1 MNITVTRATGFIG
14 AMEKFNFDGG
24 TKLTRKLLDDHPDVT
39 AIFAAND
46 VTAFGVVQAAL
57 DRGLRIPKDMTIS
70 LAAIFLLSLFGFSA
84 SVCAAENVNRVKPG
98 EFIIDHPTLIN
109 LGFEWLIQ
117 GDDNRNAQVEVSY
130 RKHGETHWKGALP
143 LLRLQGERIYQNQGV
158 FDVVSPNMFAG
169 SILDLEPDT
178 EYEARF
184 VMSDPDGFV
193 GQNGKTVTKTVTV
206 RTRAEPKPY
215 AGGRVFHV
223 YPSGYKGT
231 KIEPAFDAVMCAYN
245 YYCGGGDTVTAGR
258 PRVKA
263 GDTILVH
270 AGLYK
275 YHPEYYTG
283 DRSINA
289 TTPFEG
295 TYYLTA
301 NGTPDKPIVIKGAGD
316 GEVIFDGN
324 GNFNLFN
331 VKAANYNYFEG
342 VTIRN
347 TDIAIWAGT
356 QFIAGSKGLTVKK
369 CRFENVNL
377 GIFTNY
383 SGSSDFYIA
392 DNYFIG
398 RDDPNHLLGWIGNFW
413 AQFDGVDGQKFPPTL
428 ASYTAVRLYGP
439 GHVVAYNYVAN
450 FHDGIDIETYGNP
463 DGSHAIDGPHYPPRE
478 YWDRRPVAI
487 DYYNNYM
494 TNFHDNAFEIDG
506 SMHNVRVM
514 RNMMINSASHPFCN
528 QPAIGGPVY
537 WIRNIAYHAPGG
549 STRMTNG
556 AAGVLFYNNT
566 ILTET
571 SAGSSA
577 NVHWRNNLMLGE
589 NAAPAI
595 FSVNTNTNYSSS
607 DYNGFRPNPG
617 AEFSFQWNSP
627 PSNIQADYSGMLP
640 GAKPTLE
647 VRRFA
652 TLAEYSGA
660 THQDQHSVAVDY
672 DIFVNVPRLDAKDLK
687 KVQRL
692 YKAEDFDFRLKP
704 GSAAVDRGVMLPNVT
719 DGFAGQ
725 APDLGALEVGQA
737 PPHYGPRS

>member
-1 MNITVTRATGFIG
+1 
-14 AMEKFNFDGG
+14 
-24 TKLTRKLLDDHPDVT
+24 
-39 AIFAAND
+39 
-46 VTAFGVVQAAL
+46 
-57 DRGLRIPKDMTIS
+57 
-70 LAAIFLLSLFGFSA
+70 
-84 SVCAAENVNRVKPG
+84 
-98 EFIIDHPTLIN
+98 
-109 LGFEWLIQ
+109 
-117 GDDNRNAQVEVSY
+117 
-130 RKHGETHWKGALP
+130 
-143 LLRLQGERIYQNQGV
+143 
-158 FDVVSPNMFAG
+158 
-169 SILDLEPDT
+169 
-178 EYEARF
+178 
-184 VMSDPDGFV
+184 
-193 GQNGKTVTKTVTV
+193 
-206 RTRAEPKPY
+206 
-215 AGGRVFHV
+215 
-223 YPSGYKGT
+223 
-231 KIEPAFDAVMCAYN
+231 MCAYN

-258 PRVKA
+258 PRVKP

-283 DRSINA
+283 DRTINA

-301 NGTPDKPIVIKGAGD
+301 SGTPEKPIVIKAAGD

-369 CRFENVNL
+369 CRFENVNF

-383 SGSSDFYIA
+383 SGSSNFYIA

-398 RDDPNHLLGWIGNFW
+398 PRRSEAPVRMERRLLGPIQRRRRPEIPAG
-413 AQFDGVDGQKFPPTL
+413 AGVVHGRPALRARATSSPTTTSPIFTT
-428 ASYTAVRLYGP
+428 ASISRPTAIRTARTP
-439 GHVVAYNYVAN
+439 STARTTRR
-450 FHDGIDIETYGNP
+450 E
-463 DGSHAIDGPHYPPRE
+463 E

-487 DYYNNYM
+487 DFYNNYM

-514 RNMMINSASHPFCN
+514 RNMMVNSASHPFCN
-528 QPAIGGPVY
+528 QPAIGGPIY

-549 STRMTNG
+549 STRLTNG

-589 NAAPAI
+589 NSAPAI

-617 AEFSFQWNSP
+617 APFSFQWNSP
-627 PSNIQADYSGMLP
+627 PWNAARTTAACCGRLREQAGR
-640 GAKPTLE
+640 GA
-647 VRRFA
+647 RA
-652 TLAEYSGA
+652 
-660 THQDQHSVAVDY
+660 
-672 DIFVNVPRLDAKDLK
+672 
-687 KVQRL
+687 
-692 YKAEDFDFRLKP
+692 
-704 GSAAVDRGVMLPNVT
+704 SACV
-719 DGFAGQ
+719 FFF
-725 APDLGALEVGQA
+725 
-737 PPHYGPRS
+737 

>member
-1 MNITVTRATGFIG
+1 MKN
-14 AMEKFNFDGG
+14 
-24 TKLTRKLLDDHPDVT
+24 TKTWST
-39 AIFAAND
+39 ICFFA
-46 VTAFGVVQAAL
+46 L
-57 DRGLRIPKDMTIS
+57 
-70 LAAIFLLSLFGFSA
+70 FLPSLFSFRDRA
-84 SVCAAENVNRVKPG
+84 AAAENGNKVKPG

-117 GDDNRNAQVEVSY
+117 GDDNRNAQVGVSY
-130 RKHGETHWKGALP
+130 RKQGETQWKQGLP
-143 LLRLQGERIYQNQGV
+143 LLRLHGERIYQNQGV

-178 EYEARF
+178 AYEARF
-184 VMSDPDGFV
+184 VMSDPDGIV
-193 GQNGKTVTKTVTV
+193 GKSVKSVTKTVTV
-206 RTRAEPKPY
+206 RTRPEPKPH

-223 YPSGYKGT
+223 YPADYKGAR
-231 KIEPAFDAVMCAYN
+231 IEPAVDAVMCAYN

-258 PRVKA
+258 PRVKP
-263 GDTILVH
+263 GDIILVH

-289 TTPFEG
+289 TTPYEG

-301 NGTPDKPIVIKGAGD
+301 SGTPDKPIVIKGAGD

-331 VKAANYNYFEG
+331 LKAANYNYFEG

-369 CRFENVNL
+369 CRFDDVNL

-383 SGSSDFYIA
+383 AGSSNFYIA
-392 DNYFIG
+392 DNYFFG
-398 RDDPNHLLGWIGNFW
+398 RDDSKHLFGWNGPFW
-413 AQFDGVDGQKFPPTL
+413 AQFNGVDGQKFPPTL

-439 GHVVAYNYVAN
+439 GHVVAYNYVAD

-463 DGSHAIDGPHYPPRE
+463 DGSHAIDGPHYPSRE
-478 YWDRRPVAI
+478 YWDRRPVSI
-487 DYYNNYM
+487 DFYNNYM
-494 TNFHDNAFEIDG
+494 TNFHDNSFEIDG

-514 RNMMINSASHPFCN
+514 RNMMVNSASHPFCN
-528 QPAIGGPVY
+528 QPAIGGPIY

-589 NAAPAI
+589 NSAPAI
-595 FSVNTNTNYSSS
+595 FSVNTNTNYSTS
-607 DYNGFRPNPG
+607 DYNGLRPNPG
-617 AEFSFQWNSP
+617 AEASFQWNSP
-627 PSNIQADYSGMLP
+627 PWNVAADYGGPSGSP
-640 GAKPTLE
+640 ALE

-652 TLAEYSGA
+652 TLPDYTPE
-660 THQDQHSVAVDY
+660 THQALHSVLLDY
-672 DIFVNVPRLDAKDLK
+672 
-687 KVQRL
+687 
-692 YKAEDFDFRLKP
+692 
-704 GSAAVDRGVMLPNVT
+704 
-719 DGFAGQ
+719 
-725 APDLGALEVGQA
+725 
-737 PPHYGPRS
+737 

>member
-1 MNITVTRATGFIG
+1 MKSRSKSATAVIQPPRKA
-14 AMEKFNFDGG
+14 AMKSSK
-24 TKLTRKLLDDHPDVT
+24 T
-39 AIFAAND
+39 
-46 VTAFGVVQAAL
+46 
-57 DRGLRIPKDMTIS
+57 
-70 LAAIFLLSLFGFSA
+70 LAAISAASLLFGFGI
-84 SVCAAENVNRVKPG
+84 CDGAAAAGDSNKVRPG

-109 LGFEWLIQ
+109 LGFEWLIE

-130 RKHGETHWKGALP
+130 RQRGETQWKVGLP
-143 LLRLQGERIYQNQGV
+143 LLRLQGERIYQDQGV
-158 FDVVSPNMFAG
+158 FDVISPNMFAG
-169 SILDLEPDT
+169 SILDLQPDT

-184 VMSDPDGFV
+184 AMSDPDGIG
-193 GQNGKTVTKTVTV
+193 GQNGKTATKTVTV
-206 RTRAEPKPY
+206 RTRPEPKPY

-223 YPSGYKGT
+223 YPTSYKGT
-231 KIEPAFDAVMCAYN
+231 RTEPAFEALMCAYN

-258 PRVKA
+258 PRVKP

-301 NGTPDKPIVIKGAGD
+301 SGTPEKPIVIKAAGD

-356 QFIAGSKGLTVKK
+356 QFIAGSKGLTVKR
-369 CRFENVNL
+369 CRFENINL

-392 DNYFIG
+392 DSYFIG

-413 AQFDGVDGQKFPPTL
+413 AQFNGVDGQKFPPIL

-463 DGSHAIDGPHYPPRE
+463 DGSHALDGPHYPPRE

-506 SMHNVRVM
+506 SMHNIRVM
-514 RNMMINSASHPFCN
+514 RNMMVNSASHPFCN
-528 QPAIGGPVY
+528 QPAIGGPIY

-556 AAGVLFYNNT
+556 APGVLFYNNT

-571 SAGSSA
+571 AAGSSA
-577 NVHWRNNLMLGE
+577 NVHWRNNLMLWE
-589 NAAPAI
+589 NSAPAI

-607 DYNGFRPNPG
+607 DYNGFRPIPG
-617 AEFSFQWNSP
+617 AVYSFQWNSP
-627 PSNIQADYSGMLP
+627 PSNIQADYSGLLDSPGGGRGQNLP
-640 GAKPTLE
+640 GGAVRPGGPGANRTLE

-652 TLAEYSGA
+652 TLAEYSRA
-660 THQDQHSVAVDY
+660 THQDRNSVIVDY
-672 DIFVNVPRLDAKDLK
+672 DVFVNVPKLDAQDLK
-687 KVQRL
+687 KVQSL
-692 YKAEDFDFRLKP
+692 YKAEDLDFRLKP
-704 GSAAVDRGVMLPNVT
+704 GSAAADRGVVLPNVT
-719 DGFAGQ
+719 DGFTGQ
-725 APDLGALEVGQA
+725 APDLGALELGQS
-737 PPHYGPRS
+737 PPHYGPRP